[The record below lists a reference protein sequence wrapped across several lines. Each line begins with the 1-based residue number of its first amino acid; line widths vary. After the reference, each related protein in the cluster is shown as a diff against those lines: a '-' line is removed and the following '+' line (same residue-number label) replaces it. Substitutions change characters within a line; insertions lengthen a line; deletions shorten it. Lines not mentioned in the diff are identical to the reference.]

1 MSRGQKENYSAQL
14 KKGVLEM
21 LVLFLLSQQDLYG
34 YQLCQKLVTGSKGLF
49 PITENSLYPVLYR
62 LVRDHHVSHWKE
74 ENVGRPRVFY
84 HLEDS
89 GREIFDKIGIIRT
102 GRDTVEVNPHLHTGV
117 ENIFHYQETEC
128 SQKNTAPLQEE
139 FPVESFFFRID
150 ETDFPS

>member
-89 GREIFDKIGIIRT
+89 GRELLEFLQGEYLT
-102 GRDTVEVNPHLHTGV
+102 LHTGV
-117 ENIFHYQETEC
+117 ENIFQYQETEC
-128 SQKNTAPLQEE
+128 SQKNTVPLQEE

>member
-89 GREIFDKIGIIRT
+89 GRELLEFLQGEYLT
-102 GRDTVEVNPHLHTGV
+102 LHTGV
-117 ENIFHYQETEC
+117 ENIFQYQETEC

>member
-62 LVRDHHVSHWKE
+62 LVE
-74 ENVGRPRVFY
+74 TIMFPLEGRKCGTSSCLLPLGRFRKGTSGISSRRVPHPPY
-84 HLEDS
+84 GS
-89 GREIFDKIGIIRT
+89 REHFSLPGNRMFC
-102 GRDTVEVNPHLHTGV
+102 GH
-117 ENIFHYQETEC
+117 
-128 SQKNTAPLQEE
+128 NTAPLQEE